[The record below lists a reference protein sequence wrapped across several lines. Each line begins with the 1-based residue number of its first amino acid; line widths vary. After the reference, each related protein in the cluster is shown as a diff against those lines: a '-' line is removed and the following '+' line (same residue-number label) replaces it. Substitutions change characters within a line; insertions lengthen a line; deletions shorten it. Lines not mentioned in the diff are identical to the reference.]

1 MAVLNFIIDNILIN
15 AAVIL
20 GLVALLGLILQRKSV
35 SECISGTFKTMMGFM
50 ILSSGSSVIV
60 GALEPFSTWFSAGL
74 GIQGSVASIEA
85 VLAVAMQN
93 DTIGR
98 DIAFVYAGIFVVN
111 LLIARFTKF

>member
-74 GIQGSVASIEA
+74 GIQGSVPPSRLCWLWPCRTTPLAATLLLCMQAS
-85 VLAVAMQN
+85 LW
-93 DTIGR
+93 
-98 DIAFVYAGIFVVN
+98 
-111 LLIARFTKF
+111 